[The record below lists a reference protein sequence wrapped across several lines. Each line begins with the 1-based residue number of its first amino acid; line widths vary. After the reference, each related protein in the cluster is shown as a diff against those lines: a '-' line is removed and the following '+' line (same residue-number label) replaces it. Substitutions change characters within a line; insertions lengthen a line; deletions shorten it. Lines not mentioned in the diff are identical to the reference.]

1 MQTYPALIACVNC
14 DTISERPALARGQ
27 QACCAACGAVLLRSG
42 LNVRQLLA
50 LALAAAV
57 VFVIA
62 NVYPVIG
69 IGLYGEHHRTTL
81 LGSALSLADSR
92 AAPIAIVVVM
102 AIVVLP
108 ALQIAVLC
116 WLLLFARAGRRA
128 PLFGVLMRAWEQL
141 NPWSMIEVGMLAI
154 LVSVVKLRGLMHV
167 EIGIGIWA
175 MAALVVLLL
184 AVIHRD
190 IRSLWSE
197 IEGGEA

>member
-1 MQTYPALIACVNC
+1 MGSRPNPSRRASITTLRSRCRRTASSTCFVRKVFAIADRAPLLHRAIVQLEYRSMQTYPALIACVNC

-141 NPWSMIEVGMLAI
+141 NPWSMVEV
-154 LVSVVKLRGLMHV
+154 
-167 EIGIGIWA
+167 
-175 MAALVVLLL
+175 
-184 AVIHRD
+184 
-190 IRSLWSE
+190 
-197 IEGGEA
+197 